1 MDKSTIAFIFAVL
14 VTIFGMFNIAVAMSK
29 LECEAHW
36 ADSGFSVKHSA
47 FGGCRIQLK
56 DGTWIPAANYREQ

>member
-1 MDKSTIAFIFAVL
+1 MDKTFIAFIFAVL
-14 VTIFGMFNIAVAMSK
+14 ATIFGIFNIAVALSK
-29 LECEAHW
+29 LACEVRW

-56 DGTWIPAANYREQ
+56 DGTWIPAANYRDQ